1 MALRHARPE
10 EVVDLRPL
18 GAALDGAKTSAL
30 VKTSAFEAIRL
41 VVPAGV
47 EIPPH
52 KVSGHITLQCIEGH
66 VQLGTSNAVLD
77 LRASDWVYLEGGEMH
92 WVKGVES
99 SSLLLTIL
107 FSRPP
112 AIGS

>member
-1 MALRHARPE
+1 MALNHARPE

-18 GAALDGAKTSAL
+18 GPALASTRTSAL

-52 KVSGHITLQCIEGH
+52 KVSGHVTLQCIEGH

-77 LRASDWVYLEGGEMH
+77 LCASDWVYLEGGEMH
-92 WVKGVES
+92 WVKGVEP
-99 SSLLLTIL
+99 SSLLLTIV
-107 FSRPP
+107 FDHSP
-112 AIGS
+112 AAGS